1 MPAQLS
7 KVPELRS
14 RRAKTD
20 ALNNAVWKQLAPGA
34 GKKRAASTSP
44 QRKAVRKKARKNNNK
59 DVVDATAKSCEQS
72 QTPNGIAN
80 TSVSIH
86 LPGAPK
92 KKPMATKG
100 GKAPLASKS
109 YQKGK
114 KDDPVIAAEIETDK
128 EDASVSTESIFSS
141 DSEEDGDDDDDIV
154 SVNDV
159 METGHQTQSAAD
171 KRFANEIK
179 QPVWSDQTVGNTT
192 KESARQSLVGDS
204 DKENDV
210 NSQPRKTLLI
220 RGQVIEI
227 TDEEDQNDLD
237 ESPSARLV
245 PPSSRPSGGETL
257 SDMGGRGTIWPFYTD
272 LVKGNR
278 DLVLNVQSHELKLI
292 IRKAIDL
299 IEERMRFLNAFPDFV
314 LRTVWH
320 RAALIEA
327 CTIIHDMVHAN
338 DRYDIIKERMRVDV
352 DYVGE
357 IAKSL
362 LDPRISILRGNTK
375 ILAVNNTRASF
386 GLQDGCSQ
394 QVNRLLIGSH
404 YIYPPAANGVGLQL
418 NKPFENKAIIGTLHE
433 DLFSGS
439 NSITLKFPL
448 RFRPTDTEPDPNKLA
463 PATIALAATTVFASL
478 KEWEN
483 GRAATRTRV
492 GRVNGYRQRVRG
504 AGPSAF

>member
-1 MPAQLS
+1 MGTLQGARRDVYGLRNGAENPGKWVAVTDGGRHAGFTIKTLCNMLKNAHYPPASLLTLKMAKAKKTLADQNTAQNNAGAVVEGS
-7 KVPELRS
+7 RS

-59 DVVDATAKSCEQS
+59 DVVDATTKSSKQVELE
-72 QTPNGIAN
+72 TPNGIAN

-100 GKAPLASKS
+100 GKASKS
-109 YQKGK
+109 NRKGK
-114 KDDPVIAAEIETDK
+114 KDDPVVAAEIETDK

-179 QPVWSDQTVGNTT
+179 QPVWSDQTVGNAT

-257 SDMGGRGTIWPFYTD
+257 SNMGGRGTIWPFYTD

-314 LRTVWH
+314 LRT
-320 RAALIEA
+320 
-327 CTIIHDMVHAN
+327 T
-338 DRYDIIKERMRVDV
+338 
-352 DYVGE
+352 
-357 IAKSL
+357 S
-362 LDPRISILRGNTK
+362 S
-375 ILAVNNTRASF
+375 
-386 GLQDGCSQ
+386 
-394 QVNRLLIGSH
+394 
-404 YIYPPAANGVGLQL
+404 
-418 NKPFENKAIIGTLHE
+418 
-433 DLFSGS
+433 
-439 NSITLKFPL
+439 
-448 RFRPTDTEPDPNKLA
+448 
-463 PATIALAATTVFASL
+463 
-478 KEWEN
+478 
-483 GRAATRTRV
+483 
-492 GRVNGYRQRVRG
+492 
-504 AGPSAF
+504 